1 MSQIPTD
8 FAYLLLAVV
17 TMAGRVVLA
26 LFAVYRL
33 SFMLREDD
41 GPLFLFE
48 RLRRYTDRK
57 RKEEQ
62 ECTRHRLGL
71 AEDDVLIDTAELG
84 TWASLDE
91 GIRCPY
97 CVGIWAALLLA
108 FLVLRPTLAGDLFLL
123 WLGLAGAQALLEAVT
138 ER

>member
-1 MSQIPTD
+1 MTEAIR
-8 FAYLLLAVV
+8 L
-17 TMAGRVVLA
+17 VLA
-26 LFAVYRL
+26 TLAVYRL

-48 RLRRYTDRK
+48 RLRRFTDRK

-62 ECTRHRLGL
+62 ERTRQRLGL
-71 AEDDVLIDTAELG
+71 ADDDILIDSSELG

-97 CVGIWAALLLA
+97 CVGFWAALLLA
-108 FLVLRPTLAGDLFLL
+108 ALVRWPTLPGDMVML
-123 WLGLAGAQALLEAVT
+123 WLGLAGAQSLLKAAT

>member
-1 MSQIPTD
+1 MPE
-8 FAYLLLAVV
+8 FL
-17 TMAGRVVLA
+17 RLA
-26 LFAVYRL
+26 LATFAVYRL

-48 RLRRYTDRK
+48 RLRRYTDRR

-71 AEDDVLIDTAELG
+71 AEDDILIDTAELG

-97 CVGIWAALLLA
+97 CVGFWAALLLA
-108 FLVLRPTLAGDLFLL
+108 VLVLWPTLLGDLLML
-123 WLGLAGAQALLEAVT
+123 WLGLAGAQSLLEAVT

>member
-1 MSQIPTD
+1 LMSES
-8 FAYLLLAVV
+8 L
-17 TMAGRVVLA
+17 RLA
-26 LFAVYRL
+26 LAILAVYRL

-48 RLRRYTDRK
+48 RLRRFTDRK

-62 ECTRHRLGL
+62 ERTRQRLGL
-71 AEDDVLIDTAELG
+71 AEDDILIDSADLG

-97 CVGIWAALLLA
+97 CVGVWAALLLA
-108 FLVLRPTLAGDLFLL
+108 ALLLWPTLPGDAFML
-123 WLGLAGAQALLEAVT
+123 WLGLAGAQSLLEAVT